1 MKQLQATAELYA
13 TTYGVDPAL
22 FKAQI
27 KQESGWNYKA
37 RSRAGAVG
45 VAQIMP
51 STARAWG
58 VNPHNPISALR
69 AAAKNMARYIK
80 TYKRQ
85 GHDEQTAHKMAL
97 CAYNAGPGA
106 VAKYKGCP
114 PYRETQNYHKT
125 IISNA
130 RRAK

>member
-1 MKQLQATAELYA
+1 MAEKYA
-13 TTYGVDPAL
+13 NTYGLDPKL
-22 FKAQI
+22 FKAQMHH
-27 KQESGWNYKA
+27 ESGWNPRA
-37 RSRAGAVG
+37 RSRVGAIG

-69 AAAKNMARYIK
+69 AAAKNMASYVK

-85 GHDEQTAHKMAL
+85 GHDQATSEKLAL
-97 CAYNAGPGA
+97 AAYNAGPGA
-106 VAKYKGCP
+106 VARHKKVP
-114 PYRETQNYHKT
+114 PYRETQNYVKS
-125 IISNA
+125 ILSEA